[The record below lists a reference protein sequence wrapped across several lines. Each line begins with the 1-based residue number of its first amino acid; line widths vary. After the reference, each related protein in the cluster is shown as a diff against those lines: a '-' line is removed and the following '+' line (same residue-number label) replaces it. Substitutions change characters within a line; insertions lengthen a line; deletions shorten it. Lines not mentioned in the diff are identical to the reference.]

1 MILNLYIYRKL
12 FLTMKQ
18 IKTYQ
23 QFNESITKIDESFTI
38 TLDQLPSIGD
48 IVDKV
53 NWKEGEKI
61 AFIDFKG
68 IKNIPVQI
76 TNGTDM
82 IEPDNTLEN
91 A

>member
-1 MILNLYIYRKL
+1 MKL
-12 FLTMKQ
+12 

-23 QFNESITKIDESFTI
+23 QFNESVTNKIPESFTI

-76 TNGTDM
+76 TNGTD
-82 IEPDNTLEN
+82 IVEPDNTLEN

>member
-1 MILNLYIYRKL
+1 
-12 FLTMKQ
+12 MKK
-18 IKTYQ
+18 IKNFDE
-23 QFNESITKIDESFTI
+23 FNAIGVNESFTI
-38 TLDQLPSIGD
+38 TLDELPSIGD

-53 NWKEGEKI
+53 DWNEDDKI

-76 TNGTDM
+76 TDGNSGGGETVVD
-82 IEPDNTLEN
+82 E

>member
-1 MILNLYIYRKL
+1 MKKL
-12 FLTMKQ
+12 KN
-18 IKTYQ
+18 YD
-23 QFNESITKIDESFTI
+23 QFVKEAFTL

-53 NWKEGEKI
+53 DWKKGEKI

-68 IKNIPVQI
+68 IKNIPVHIATQD
-76 TNGTDM
+76 TELDLGT
-82 IEPDNTLEN
+82 NTLEIEK

>member
-1 MILNLYIYRKL
+1 MNK
-12 FLTMKQ
+12 
-18 IKTYQ
+18 IKTYKE
-23 QFNESITKIDESFTI
+23 FNESFTI

-61 AFIDFKG
+61 AFIDFRG
-68 IKNIPVQI
+68 IKNIPVYVSDSNSE
-76 TNGTDM
+76 TSKET
-82 IEPDNTLEN
+82 IE

>member
-1 MILNLYIYRKL
+1 
-12 FLTMKQ
+12 MKK
-18 IKTYQ
+18 IKTYE
-23 QFNESITKIDESFTI
+23 QFTQLNVNEAFTI

-68 IKNIPVQI
+68 IKNIPVKI
-76 TNGTDM
+76 
-82 IEPDNTLEN
+82 DNMPVQKVEN
-91 A
+91 SLDQA

>member
-1 MILNLYIYRKL
+1 
-12 FLTMKQ
+12 MKN
-18 IKTYQ
+18 IKSYNE
-23 QFNESITKIDESFTI
+23 FNQTPVNESFTI

-53 NWKEGEKI
+53 SWREGEKI

-76 TNGTDM
+76 TKKESSSE
-82 IEPDNTLEN
+82 I
-91 A
+91 